1 MFKYLATVSV
11 ILFGV
16 KVFADMPVKDLE
28 IKVLWITQMGPKSN
42 QKCFKEI
49 EKKTQTHRGEGKV
62 KMEAEI
68 RQVNQENKEC

>member
-1 MFKYLATVSV
+1 MEIPFCSGLNGGPLKDMLMFKYLATVSV

-42 QKCFKEI
+42 
-49 EKKTQTHRGEGKV
+49 
-62 KMEAEI
+62 
-68 RQVNQENKEC
+68 